1 MQPTKSLACF
11 GNSGLTFSVSLH
23 HNDMIEWVPTQT
35 WRIGLTGIAM
45 QMGFVFHYLFT
56 VNESWRQSQWK
67 EIGTLIYA
75 LYVTTLFWAMLGGML
90 SFFIILKMTD
100 TFFVSLLT
108 FAFMV
113 AGAASFPFLS
123 HFPLT
128 KKAPIWPWY

>member
-1 MQPTKSLACF
+1 MHPTKSLACF
-11 GNSGLTFSVSLH
+11 GNSGFSFLVSLH

-35 WRIGLTGIAM
+35 WKMGSTRVAT

-56 VNESWRQSQWK
+56 VSESWRQSQWR
-67 EIGTLIYA
+67 EMGTLIYA
-75 LYVTTLFWAMLGGML
+75 LYATTLFWAMLG
-90 SFFIILKMTD
+90 FFIILKMTD

-123 HFPLT
+123 HFHSL
-128 KKAPIWPWY
+128 KKHSSDLDID